1 MRTTIL
7 WKVRQ
12 RFGITAPRVAV
23 RAQVPWSAR
32 WLGIAVLAG
41 FSAAIAFWMFDAGL
55 QFAGY
60 DLRES
65 SQERAELKREL
76 ESAREELERLR
87 AVANA
92 ADSKLSIERTAQHNL
107 AQQVRSLEAENAKL
121 REETAIF
128 ESMLAGDSRGANPVS
143 IRRFKVE
150 PLQTGE
156 YRYRLIVL
164 ASVVRRGEFRGH
176 YDLVVRLT
184 RDGRG
189 AMMTLPEGA
198 GPAAAGFGLE
208 FRNFHRVEGTFRAP
222 PGSRVDSVQ
231 VRIYDAGSTQVR
243 TTETVQ
249 PS

>member
-1 MRTTIL
+1 VRTTIL

-23 RAQVPWSAR
+23 RAQVPWYAR
-32 WLGIAVLAG
+32 WMGIAVLAG
-41 FSAAIAFWMFDAGL
+41 FSAAIALWVFEAGL

-65 SQERAELKREL
+65 SQERAGLKREL
-76 ESAREELERLR
+76 DTARVELDRLR
-87 AVANA
+87 VLANA
-92 ADSKLSIERTAQHNL
+92 ADSKLSIERTAQQNL

-128 ESMLAGDSRGANPVS
+128 ESMLSSDARGGNPVS

-150 PLQTGE
+150 ALQTGE
-156 YRYRLIVL
+156 HRYRLIVL
-164 ASVVRRGEFRGH
+164 ASGLRRGEFRGH

-184 RDGRG
+184 RDGRS
-189 AMMTLPEGA
+189 AMITLPEGA

-231 VRIYDAGSTQVR
+231 VRIYDTGSTQAR
-243 TTETVQ
+243 ATETVQ
-249 PS
+249 PG

>member
-1 MRTTIL
+1 VRTTIL

-23 RAQVPWSAR
+23 RAQAPWYAR
-32 WLGIAVLAG
+32 WLGIVVLAG
-41 FSAAIAFWMFDAGL
+41 FSGAIALWVFDAGL
-55 QFAGY
+55 KFAGY

-65 SQERAELKREL
+65 SQERSELRREL
-76 ESAREELERLR
+76 ETGRAELERLR
-87 AVANA
+87 VLANA
-92 ADSKLSIERTAQHNL
+92 ADSKLSIERTAQQNL
-107 AQQVRSLEAENAKL
+107 AQQVRTLEAENAKL

-128 ESMLAGDSRGANPVS
+128 ESMLSSDSRSGNPLS

-164 ASVVRRGEFRGH
+164 ASGARRGEFKGH

-189 AMMTLPEGA
+189 AMITLPEGP
-198 GPAAAGFGLE
+198 GPTAAGFGLE

-222 PGSRVDSVQ
+222 QGSRVDSVQ

-249 PS
+249 PG

>member
-1 MRTTIL
+1 MKTTLL

-23 RAQVPWSAR
+23 RAQVPWYAR
-32 WLGIAVLAG
+32 WLGILVLAG
-41 FSAAIAFWMFDAGL
+41 FSGAIALWVFDAGL

-65 SQERAELKREL
+65 GKEREELRRGL
-76 ESAREELERLR
+76 ETAQAELERLR
-87 AVANA
+87 GVANA
-92 ADSKLSIERTAQHNL
+92 ADSKLSIERAAQQSL

-128 ESMLAGDSRGANPVS
+128 ESMLSSDARNGIPLS
-143 IRRFKVE
+143 IRRFRVE

-164 ASVVRRGEFRGH
+164 ASGVRRGEFRGH
-176 YDLVVRLT
+176 YDLVLRLS
-184 RDGRG
+184 RDGRS
-189 AMMTLPEGA
+189 AMMTLPEGT
-198 GPAAAGFGLE
+198 GSAAAGFGLE
-208 FRNFHRVEGTFRAP
+208 FRTFHRIEGTFRAP

-231 VRIYDAGSTQVR
+231 VRIYEAGSAQVR
-243 TTETVQ
+243 TTETAQ
-249 PS
+249 PG

>member
-23 RAQVPWSAR
+23 RAQVPWYAR

-41 FSAAIAFWMFDAGL
+41 FSGAIALWVFDAGL
-55 QFAGY
+55 KFAGY
-60 DLRES
+60 DLRET
-65 SQERAELKREL
+65 SQERAELKRNL
-76 ESAREELERLR
+76 ETAREELDRLR
-87 AVANA
+87 VLANA
-92 ADSKLSIERTAQHNL
+92 ADSKLSIERTAQQNL

-121 REETAIF
+121 REEAAIF
-128 ESMLAGDSRGANPVS
+128 ESMLSSDARNGNPLS
-143 IRRFKVE
+143 IRRFRVE

-156 YRYRLIVL
+156 YRYRLLVL
-164 ASVVRRGEFRGH
+164 ASGARRGEFRGH

-189 AMMTLPEGA
+189 AMITLPEGTT
-198 GPAAAGFGLE
+198 PAAAGFGLE

-249 PS
+249 PG